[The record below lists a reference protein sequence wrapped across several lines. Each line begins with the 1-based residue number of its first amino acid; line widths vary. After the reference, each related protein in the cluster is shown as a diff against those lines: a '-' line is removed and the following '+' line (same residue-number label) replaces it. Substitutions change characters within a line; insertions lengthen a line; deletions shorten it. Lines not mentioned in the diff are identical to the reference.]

1 MIFKTSVKTSPSWD
15 TIAFADIVVNLFV
28 FFFITFVLY
37 ATFDAAQKGTLP
49 IELPR
54 AMTAPI
60 QKSDLPMV
68 VTIKRDG
75 TIQAS
80 SQKILLSEL
89 KAIINRE
96 LSLRKEKSVLVRA
109 DRLIPLERFV
119 SVLEVVRST
128 KARSVA
134 IETKTE
140 PSLRGA

>member
-1 MIFKTSVKTSPSWD
+1 MKLQSNVKASVGWD

-28 FFFITFVLY
+28 FFFITFGLY

-49 IELPR
+49 IELPH
-54 AMTAPI
+54 AVTTPLT
-60 QKSDLPMV
+60 KSNLPLRIM
-68 VTIKRDG
+68 IKRDG
-75 TIQAS
+75 TIQAG

-89 KAIINRE
+89 EATINRE

-119 SVLEVVRST
+119 SVLEVVRTT

-134 IETKTE
+134 IETE
-140 PSLRGA
+140 NPLS

>member
-1 MIFKTSVKTSPSWD
+1 MIFKTRVKASPAWD

-28 FFFITFVLY
+28 FFFITFGLY

-54 AMTAPI
+54 AISAPI
-60 QKSDLPMV
+60 AKPDLPLI

-75 TIQAS
+75 TIQVGN
-80 SQKILLSEL
+80 QKILLSEL
-89 KAIINRE
+89 AATANRE
-96 LSLRKEKSVLVRA
+96 LSLKKEKNVLVRA

-119 SVLEVVRST
+119 SVLEVVRQT

-134 IETKTE
+134 IETDT
-140 PSLRGA
+140 P